1 MEDLIKELNEK
12 NQEIS
17 NKDFEIRELIKQQV
31 TLIRKYLNEYSKV
44 INFYLENHMKF
55 FHPDFN
61 VSTEKG
67 PILAYI
73 EKTKDMI
80 IYKKDS
86 DDFVLYNPNSSFNQK
101 TERFLSL
108 REIVEGGHF
117 NSAIR
122 GITYTTKKQDEL
134 IQERENLIARLTGE
148 ISEAERK
155 LEFWQTNGRNMAR

>member
-1 MEDLIKELNEK
+1 MKDLIKELNDK

-80 IYKKDS
+80 IYKKIQMT
-86 DDFVLYNPNSSFNQK
+86 SSYIIQIRVSIKRRNGFYLCEK
-101 TERFLSL
+101 LLKVDTL
-108 REIVEGGHF
+108 IV
-117 NSAIR
+117 
-122 GITYTTKKQDEL
+122 
-134 IQERENLIARLTGE
+134 RLE
-148 ISEAERK
+148 E
-155 LEFWQTNGRNMAR
+155 